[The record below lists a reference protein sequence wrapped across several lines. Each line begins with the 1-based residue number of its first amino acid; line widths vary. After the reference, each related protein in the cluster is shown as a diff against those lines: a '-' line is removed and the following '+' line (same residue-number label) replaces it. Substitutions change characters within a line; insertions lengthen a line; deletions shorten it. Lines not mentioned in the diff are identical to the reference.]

1 MKLCGMIM
9 CGGPCV
15 SSVQWMGLSF
25 EKVTLWISE
34 MFSSSWVWGQIFCGK
49 SEFSRRVWR
58 MATQGDLRKWFM
70 KQPQKKEAGTTTPL
84 PAATAVM
91 CLNLLPKFLGF
102 EMFEASQW

>member
-1 MKLCGMIM
+1 
-9 CGGPCV
+9 
-15 SSVQWMGLSF
+15 
-25 EKVTLWISE
+25 
-34 MFSSSWVWGQIFCGK
+34 
-49 SEFSRRVWR
+49 